1 MKRSVVAFTLGLIS
15 SLSCFVWGILGA
27 FCGEIL
33 AIAGVAS
40 SVTTWIAVF
49 GWICFF
55 GSWLGIAGAG
65 LSLKNARIGAL
76 CMLISS
82 VLCGSLFVDI
92 VVQVIKGNII
102 SPAIIVLV
110 LFTLILLI
118 VAVAFGFLSKKENV
132 PTYANEKK
140 DDYLGPDADKNLYH
154 YNRNTQNS
162 DEAQE

>member
-1 MKRSVVAFTLGLIS
+1 MRRSVTAFTLGLIS

-27 FCGEIL
+27 FCGDIL
-33 AIAGVAS
+33 AVVGVAP
-40 SVTTWIAVF
+40 SVTTLIAVF
-49 GWICFF
+49 GWLCFF

-92 VVQVIKGNII
+92 VIQVIKGNII

-110 LFTLILLI
+110 LFSLVLLI
-118 VAVAFGFLSKKENV
+118 VAVVFGFFAKKETV
-132 PTYANEKK
+132 PSYANEVKET
-140 DDYLGPDADKNLYH
+140 YNGPNVSENLYH
-154 YNRNTQNS
+154 YNRNTQNT
-162 DEAQE
+162 EEEQE